1 MRVSLKWL
9 KEYIDFEHS
18 PEELSNKL
26 TMLGLEVS
34 DIKKIGGTWENIY
47 VGYVTNLI
55 QHPNADRLKL
65 ATIRLGSQTKTVVC
79 GAPNI
84 QEGQKI
90 ALALVGAKVKDPD
103 KNKLLTLK
111 SAKIRGISSEGMVC
125 SERELDISD
134 DHDGIIVLPEDAP
147 DGLDLN
153 EYLGDTIL
161 EVEVTPNRPDWL
173 SMIGIAWEVAG
184 ITGGQVKMPETSY
197 IHENQNSSAIKDIIK
212 VLDTDLAPRYT
223 ANLISDIENK
233 PSPGWMQ
240 LRLKSAG
247 LRSVNTVVDITNYV
261 MLEYGQPLHAYDRKK
276 METDNL
282 IIRRAKNDETIQ
294 TLDGNS
300 YSLSTEDLVISDGNK
315 TVGLAGIMGSEN
327 SQIENETRDILLE
340 SANFDFASIRRTV
353 QRHRIEINGKR
364 GTEASMRFEK
374 SLPQTL
380 AIEALKRATKLI
392 IDLCDANVGYPI
404 IDIWEDIS
412 STKEVTL
419 TSKKLL
425 GVIGIDYGLET
436 VTSTLKSLGFK
447 TTEKKQ
453 SDGYEVKVEVPFWRA
468 DIKIPED
475 LVEEVARV
483 IGYDSVPA
491 TLPSSTT
498 VNIVNSPIRLL
509 KESVRD
515 TLVNLGLQETISYPL
530 VSLESLNFTRA
541 DSSKDISP
549 LKVWNRMSPEQE
561 YLRTSLRGSLLK
573 IFSNNEKTGRHEAI
587 KLFEI
592 SRIYIPVPDKQPSE
606 KETLVGIIGGKRAER
621 NWMGT
626 SDDMDFFD
634 GKGIIESL
642 SDMLGTQLDFTVGSD
657 SILAQ
662 GRTAN
667 ILAGDKSIGVIGEI
681 LPDTLNYFE
690 INNKRLIL
698 FEIDLESLANIET
711 KHPTQALNPI
721 SRYPGLIR
729 ELDLLTKESTPS
741 GAIEKIIRNFPSI
754 SKVKLLD
761 IYNGPQIPSGQKSSS
776 FEIVWQ
782 SPSRTLTDKEVEIA
796 QNQLLEELRE
806 ALDAKLRL

>member
-300 YSLSTEDLVISDGNK
+300 YSLSTEDLVISDDNK

-761 IYNGPQIPSGQKSSS
+761 IYNGPQIPRGQKSSS

>member
-26 TMLGLEVS
+26 TMIGLEVS

-197 IHENQNSSAIKDIIK
+197 IHENQDSSAIKDIIK

-247 LRSVNTVVDITNYV
+247 LRSVNRVVDITNYV
-261 MLEYGQPLHAYDRKK
+261 MLEYGQPLHAFDRKK

-300 YSLSTEDLVISDGNK
+300 YSLSTEDLVISDDNK

-392 IDLCDANVGYPI
+392 IDLCDANVGYAI
-404 IDIWEDIS
+404 IDIWENIS

-436 VTSTLKSLGFK
+436 VTSTLQSLGFK

-761 IYNGPQIPSGQKSSS
+761 IYTGPQIPSGQKSSS
-776 FEIVWQ
+776 FEIIWQ

-796 QNQLLEELRE
+796 QTQLLEELRE

>member
-761 IYNGPQIPSGQKSSS
+761 IYNGPQIPRGQKSSS

>member
-9 KEYIDFEHS
+9 KEYIDFQHS

-173 SMIGIAWEVAG
+173 SMIGIAWELAG

-197 IHENQNSSAIKDIIK
+197 IHENQDSSAIKDIIK

-404 IDIWEDIS
+404 IDIWENIS

-761 IYNGPQIPSGQKSSS
+761 IYTGPQIPSGQKSSS
-776 FEIVWQ
+776 FEIIWQ

>member
-9 KEYIDFEHS
+9 KEYIDFQHS

-173 SMIGIAWEVAG
+173 SMIGIAWELAG

-197 IHENQNSSAIKDIIK
+197 IHENQDSSAIKDIIK

-404 IDIWEDIS
+404 IDIWENIS

-761 IYNGPQIPSGQKSSS
+761 IYTGPQIPSGQKSSS
-776 FEIVWQ
+776 FEIIWQ

-796 QNQLLEELRE
+796 QTQLLEELRE